1 MLAKIFNLTN
11 AALLVALSLST
22 VAAWYSIIG
31 LTAVFAGAVVPII
44 IMGGFLELAK
54 ITTTV
59 WLRKYWHRCGWALKL
74 YMIPAI
80 ILLMILTSMGIFGF
94 LSKAHSDQG
103 MISGD
108 VQAKLAIYD
117 EKIKIEKDNIDTN
130 RKALKQ
136 MDEAVDQVM
145 GRSSDEKGA
154 DKAVAIRRSQQ
165 QERGRLL
172 REISESQKKITSL
185 NEERAPIAA
194 ENRKVEAEVGPI
206 KYIAALIYGDNPDAN
221 LLERAVRWVIILLV
235 IVFDPL
241 AIALVLAANQSREW
255 DNERTDD
262 ENAMAIVPPNEA
274 DTRPFTE
281 EEMEA
286 LDKATNTEEEKPWYE
301 KFPYLNKPFKHFN
314 NTKPMVSKPDPSP
327 LPVTPEEDEVFNE
340 LEKDLERKLQMVRQL
355 HTEPL
360 VVEEIKEEVKVESKI
375 ETDGVTKE
383 YRNTEGPYVE
393 VEGKHMHE
401 NVAKRIYP
409 TLELSPETEGGK
421 TSIKFGTNF
430 PNFSQIGDIF
440 TRVDT
445 LPHKVFKF
453 NGKKWI
459 DVDKSIT
466 SVYLSTTYIEFLV
479 SKISSGEYDPDL
491 LTATEQDEIENFIKN
506 QNG

>member
-1 MLAKIFNLTN
+1 MLARFFNLTN

-31 LTAVFAGAVVPII
+31 LTAIFAGAVIPII

-59 WLRKYWHRCGWALKL
+59 WLRKYWHRCSLALKL
-74 YMIPAI
+74 YMVPAI
-80 ILLMILTSMGIFGF
+80 VLLMILTSMGIFGF

-103 MISGD
+103 MVSGD

-117 EKIKIEKDNIDTN
+117 EKIKIEKDNIDAN

-145 GRSSDEKGA
+145 GRSTDEKGA
-154 DKAVAIRRSQQ
+154 DKAVAIRRGQQ
-165 QERGRLL
+165 VERGRLL
-172 REISESQKKITSL
+172 KEIGESQKKITAL

-255 DNERTDD
+255 DKEK
-262 ENAMAIVPPNEA
+262 PNEEIS
-274 DTRPFTE
+274 TPVTPTE
-281 EEMEA
+281 EVTEEVA
-286 LDKATNTEEEKPWYE
+286 EEVTEEEKPWHERY
-301 KFPYLNKPFKHFN
+301 PYLAKPFSHF
-314 NTKPMVSKPDPSP
+314 TKTTPMVYKPET
-327 LPVTPEEDEVFNE
+327 LPPVEETSEDEAFKE
-340 LEKDLERKLQMVRQL
+340 LEDNIARKLNTIRLLNKEPEVVSVEKPVEK
-355 HTEPL
+355 TET
-360 VVEEIKEEVKVESKI
+360 EI
-375 ETDGVTKE
+375 ETEGITKA

-393 VEGKHMHE
+393 VEGRHMHE
-401 NVAKRIYP
+401 NVAMQLHPK
-409 TLELSPETEGGK
+409 LELSPETEGGK
-421 TSIKFGTNF
+421 NTVKFGNSF
-430 PNFSQIGDIF
+430 PEYSQSGDIY
-440 TRVDT
+440 TRIDV
-445 LPHKVFKF
+445 LPHKVYKF

-459 DVDKSIT
+459 PVDKSIT
-466 SVYLSTTYIEFLV
+466 DVYLSTTYIEFLV
-479 SKISSGEYDPDL
+479 GKISSGEYDPEL
-491 LTATEQDEIENFIKN
+491 LTPTEQDEIAELIQK

>member
-1 MLAKIFNLTN
+1 MLARFFNLTN

-31 LTAVFAGAVVPII
+31 LTAIFAGAVVPII

-54 ITTTV
+54 ITATV
-59 WLRKYWHRCGWALKL
+59 WLRKYWYRCGWVLKL
-74 YMIPAI
+74 YLVPAI

-103 MISGD
+103 MVSGD

-117 EKIKIEKDNIDTN
+117 EKIKIEKDNIDAN

-145 GRSSDEKGA
+145 GRSTDEKGA
-154 DKAVAIRRSQQ
+154 DKAVAIRRGQQ
-165 QERGRLL
+165 VERGRLL
-172 REISESQKKITSL
+172 KEIGESQKKITAL

-206 KYIAALIYGDNPDAN
+206 KYIAALIYGDNPDGN

-255 DNERTDD
+255 DKEKP
-262 ENAMAIVPPNEA
+262 AYEA
-274 DTRPFTE
+274 DDGPLTE
-281 EEMEA
+281 EQIEQIR
-286 LDKATNTEEEKPWYE
+286 TEVQVEEKPWYE
-301 KFPYLNKPFKHFN
+301 KFPYLNKPFNHFT
-314 NTKPMVSKPDPSP
+314 NTKPLVAKPEPASIP
-327 LPVTPEEDEVFNE
+327 ITPEEDEVFSK
-340 LEKDLERKLQMVRQL
+340 LEKDLERKLKMVVAR
-355 HTEPL
+355 HTEP
-360 VVEEIKEEVKVESKI
+360 KEEVVVEKVVEAI
-375 ETDGVTKE
+375 PEGNVETENVTRS
-383 YRNTEGPYVE
+383 YRNTDGPYVE

-401 NVAKRIYP
+401 NVAKQMFP
-409 TLELSPETEGGK
+409 SLDLSIETDGGK
-421 TSIKFGTNF
+421 NTVKFGIKFPDF
-430 PNFSQIGDIF
+430 AQPGDIF
-440 TRVDT
+440 TRVDIM
-445 LPHKVFKF
+445 PNRVYKY

-466 SVYLSTTYIEFLV
+466 GTYLSTNYLEFLV
-479 SKISSGEYDPDL
+479 GKISSGEYDIES
-491 LTATEQDEIENFIKN
+491 LTPEEQDEVANFIQK